1 MPTPSGVNYLLQSL
15 QSSLIP
21 QLSKDKNQKWTS
33 SLMPLY
39 LLSLH
44 THTPLVI
51 THYFLEAAVWTES
64 DAKLQIFVDFGAEF
78 GRNMLHEVANWQFFC
93 RRCQKVVEI

>member
-1 MPTPSGVNYLLQSL
+1 
-15 QSSLIP
+15 
-21 QLSKDKNQKWTS
+21 
-33 SLMPLY
+33 MPLY

-78 GRNMLHEVANWQFFC
+78 GRNMLHEVANCQFFC
-93 RRCQKVVEI
+93 WRCHSDTTNNYMVFLLNNRGIDTIGISLISRGEMPFFMDSKR

>member
-1 MPTPSGVNYLLQSL
+1 MS
-15 QSSLIP
+15 
-21 QLSKDKNQKWTS
+21 
-33 SLMPLY
+33 LY

-44 THTPLVI
+44 THTPLAI

-78 GRNMLHEVANWQFFC
+78 GRNMLQEVANC
-93 RRCQKVVEI
+93 